1 MSRFLYFGSVF
12 AARFGAGKDLRITD
26 SSQAGKAVW
35 VAAEGK
41 LISPSPYYLQFS
53 PSFLTG
59 EGLASGKIV
68 AMDGGRYR
76 CRLPILGP
84 DWPQSPDLG
93 LFKRL
98 NGDRGEKDSLR
109 FYAKS
114 SLRSD
119 DLVPVIIWPGP
130 LDDRHI
136 QVGAANSLAT
146 DRYLPRDFGFLPVLE
161 PILDYA
167 PEGARGP
174 EGMRHDA
181 GGHPAR
187 EAGLPHP
194 LRTGHGGLPRGIP
207 RGGGCLRRLGK
218 MARRRARHAGQG
230 IHAEPVPTGQ
240 ARSLIQREVG
250 EGGVSRRVPP
260 MPTGAPVPTQD
271 EICAWAHAGLGA
283 YRFPQQR
290 SSVGPGRPGRVVRE
304 PGPKSLLC
312 TFLRIQEPGAS
323 PSFKLKEAW
332 PSILAFGQ

>member
-167 PEGARGP
+167 PEGLVGQRVCVMMPGDILRGRLVSHTPYELVMEVSPGEYP
-174 EGMRHDA
+174 EEEDA
-181 GGHPAR
+181 FDGWGKWLEDGLVMLDR
-187 EAGLPHP
+187 ESMLN
-194 LRTGHGGLPRGIP
+194 L
-207 RGGGCLRRLGK
+207 
-218 MARRRARHAGQG
+218 
-230 IHAEPVPTGQ
+230 
-240 ARSLIQREVG
+240 
-250 EGGVSRRVPP
+250 
-260 MPTGAPVPTQD
+260 
-271 EICAWAHAGLGA
+271 
-283 YRFPQQR
+283 YPQ
-290 SSVGPGRPGRVVRE
+290 GRPG
-304 PGPKSLLC
+304 L
-312 TFLRIQEPGAS
+312 
-323 PSFKLKEAW
+323 
-332 PSILAFGQ
+332 